1 MTKTTALSI
10 PYEVEQLMAIYNA
23 NNPSKTRVG
32 LISVMAA
39 MKADIPQQSNSEED
53 AMLLATTNSALEL
66 LYGMSDEDFYALDL
80 VVDFPAV
87 EI

>member
-1 MTKTTALSI
+1 MTKTTALFI

-39 MKADIPQQSNSEED
+39 MKADIPQQSNSDED

-80 VVDFPAV
+80 VVDFPDV

>member
-1 MTKTTALSI
+1 MTKTTTLFI

>member
-1 MTKTTALSI
+1 MTKTTALFI

-80 VVDFPAV
+80 VVDFPDV